1 MLKAMKVGRRIGLVL
16 GAATALCA
24 GLAGCKSSSSGSAAP
39 ASSASAAA
47 VEKVPPNVDADLY
60 RELLRI
66 SKVCKVDDKQ
76 AMVTCPEGDQRK
88 LSGQFVANQ
97 KNRVKALPTLTTA
110 LDMKNATLATVTTNL
125 LYSAFRSSWGGE
137 VKAGDVQPKA
147 AQDLRTAVLALPKQL
162 MRQALPSAVHASM
175 LANENDAIYAAIEKL
190 GDPPLRAV
198 GVRHLMAHGRL
209 GALPKVQELS
219 KDPNP
224 AVALAAVESAQ
235 NMHAW
240 TPDEQAKVCPWASEL
255 LADERPAVSSK
266 AASLLGNCGGSF
278 VDSLL
283 ESREKA
289 LKTGKFTA
297 GSLGGLRDLCSQGRR
312 SRANAPS
319 EEQCRRSRKIL
330 ERVVEDKAVDDQVR
344 NSAFTSLA
352 YQWPDEGTMK
362 IAKRLEKVKDSPL
375 AETARRSI
383 QRLEQRAAL
392 AAGSATPSTK
402 GAKPEPLPAP
412 APRAPAP
419 AEGDAE

>member
-1 MLKAMKVGRRIGLVL
+1 MLEAMKVGRRRIGLVV
-16 GAATALCA
+16 GAAAALVA
-24 GLAGCKSSSSGSAAP
+24 TLAGCKSNTSGTAP
-39 ASSASAAA
+39 ASSASAA
-47 VEKVPPNVDADLY
+47 VEKVPPNVDAELY
-60 RELLRI
+60 RELTRI

-88 LSGQFVANQ
+88 LSGQFVGNQ
-97 KNRVKALPTLTTA
+97 RSRVKALPTLTAA
-110 LDMKNATLATVTTNL
+110 LDMKNASLATVTTNL
-125 LYSAFRSSWGGE
+125 LYSAFRSPWGGE
-137 VKAGDVQPKA
+137 VKPGDVQAKD
-147 AQDLRTAVLALPKQL
+147 AQALRTAVLALPKQL
-162 MRQALPSAVHASM
+162 LRQALPAAVHASM
-175 LANENDAIYAAIEKL
+175 LANENDAVYAAIDKL
-190 GDPPLRAV
+190 GEPPLRAV
-198 GVRHLMAHGRL
+198 GVRYLMSHGRL
-209 GALPKVQELS
+209 SALPKVQELS

-235 NMHAW
+235 NMYGW

-283 ESREKA
+283 DSREKA
-289 LKTGKFTA
+289 LKAGKFTA

-312 SRANAPS
+312 NRANAPTD
-319 EEQCRRSRKIL
+319 EQCKRSRKIL
-330 ERVVEDKAVDDQVR
+330 ERVVEDKGVEEQVR

-352 YQWPDEGTMK
+352 YQWPDAETLK
-362 IAKRLEKVKDSPL
+362 VAKRLEKVKDSPL

-392 AAGSATPSTK
+392 AAAGSASPATK

-412 APRAPAP
+412 APPVKPP
-419 AEGDAE
+419 AEADPE